1 MKEITRKV
9 GDHSATLG
17 LVWRKNSASSSLLS
31 ISREKTTTA
40 NHNTMIAA
48 ANTPHTITNVLMICF
63 SSETDI
69 ASGAPTTLVLG
80 SGRGRHSHESA
91 LRSGVGK
98 THARAY

>member
-31 ISREKTTTA
+31 VSRETTTA
-40 NHNTMIAA
+40 NHSTTIAA

-69 ASGAPTTLVLG
+69 ASGAPTTPVLG
-80 SGRGRHSHESA
+80 SGRGRHSHQSA

-98 THARAY
+98 THAQAY